1 MHISDKLAQLTA
13 ARFGAFELPFTAEN
27 ARPAIYTFA
36 GDVYIGFE
44 AKTLD
49 DAAINFAQAH
59 LRILS
64 GLYGLLRPLGLLQPY
79 RLGMGTASAPGR
91 KKNLHDWWGRSPPA
105 DWQGRGEGKS
115 GDV

>member
-44 AKTLD
+44 ATPLD
-49 DAAINFAQAH
+49 DAAINFAQDH

-64 GLYGLLRPLGLLQPY
+64 GLYGLLRPLDLMQPY
-79 RLGMGTASAPGR
+79 RFEMRPEERRVGKECVNPCKSRWTQ
-91 KKNLHDWWGRSPPA
+91 LH
-105 DWQGRGEGKS
+105 
-115 GDV
+115 